1 MRPRTAL
8 LAAVLAATLLAPAA
22 ARAETGDIVKLDR
35 NTPIAA
41 YGGRL
46 LWSTYDAATKSYLL
60 TTRADGITA
69 PVPVA
74 PRSVPFDADLGPDAQ
89 GHVVAVYSRCTREI
103 TPSGS
108 FAPSLYNRGRGCDL
122 YEYDFAGGH
131 ETRLA
136 TADAPDASEFW
147 PTIWKGTLAFGRAY
161 DRKPDY
167 PDIYTRPVTGSARST
182 RQPGGAR
189 KQCARSGG
197 RTQCS
202 DDRLSRPEDLDL
214 YGRRLGFTW
223 RYAGLQE
230 GLTTEI
236 RMDTVGGGH
245 TRVAHQGGGGLTAV
259 ELGWPAFEAGRLE
272 LSRGC
277 FGDPGGCPGRFGL
290 SSYRI
295 TTGQTQTAPADAA
308 VLSHDRDG
316 GITYLLVDT
325 QPGTDCMGDP
335 AVPGGT
341 CVLRGVQPS
350 FG

>member
-1 MRPRTAL
+1 MRRFALPLL
-8 LAAVLAATLLAPAA
+8 LAASLLAPAA
-22 ARAETGDIVKLDR
+22 ARAETGDIAKLDR

-46 LWSTYDAATKSYLL
+46 LWSAYVDATKQYVL
-60 TTRADGITA
+60 TTRANGITSV
-69 PVPVA
+69 VPVA

-108 FAPSLYNRGRGCDL
+108 FAPSLYNRGKGCDL
-122 YEYDFAGGH
+122 YEYDFTTARETKLAG
-131 ETRLA
+131 A
-136 TADAPDASEFW
+136 NAPAASEFW
-147 PTIWKGTLAFGRAY
+147 PTIWKGTLAFGRTY

-167 PDIYTRPVTGSARST
+167 PYIYTRPVTGAARSA

-189 KQCARSGG
+189 N
-197 RTQCS
+197 QCS
-202 DDRLSRPEDLDL
+202 RGQCSNPTLSRPEDLDL

-223 RYAGLQE
+223 RYSGVGE
-230 GLTTEI
+230 GLSTDI
-236 RMDTVGGGH
+236 RMDTIGGGH
-245 TRVAHQGGGGLTAV
+245 TRVAHQGGGGLTQV

-272 LSRGC
+272 FSRGC

-295 TTGQTQTAPADAA
+295 STRQTQTAPTGTEAI
-308 VLSHDRDG
+308 LSHDRDG
-316 GITYLLVDT
+316 GVTYLLIDT

-341 CVLRGVQPS
+341 CVLRGVQPAFS
-350 FG
+350 